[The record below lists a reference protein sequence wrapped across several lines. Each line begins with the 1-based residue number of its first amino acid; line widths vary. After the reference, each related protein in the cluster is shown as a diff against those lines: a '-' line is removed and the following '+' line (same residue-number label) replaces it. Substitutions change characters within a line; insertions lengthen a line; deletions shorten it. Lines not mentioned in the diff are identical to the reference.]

1 MTAEKL
7 MHELNQKCGI
17 DFNNARK
24 ALAVEIINEALTFS
38 RVVIVENKLKISPDS
53 PLAMVGIDGISKL
66 TEVVSEGDPQFDHAG
81 ISVEHEHDALAAV
94 PTVAEAIQEN
104 S

>member
-17 DFNNARK
+17 DFNNNRR
-24 ALAVEIINEALTFS
+24 ALAVEIIDAALNEFAGLNMGLSTGADTPGFYMPYD
-38 RVVIVENKLKISPDS
+38 RVD
-53 PLAMVGIDGISKL
+53 
-66 TEVVSEGDPQFDHAG
+66 VSDPS
-81 ISVEHEHDALAAV
+81 IPIPSTLSAV